1 MDSIVNL
8 LFFSIITFGTLLACG
23 GKKKKAK
30 GVDNKPNNNK
40 SKDSVNVPVGLLSK
54 INPVGPPPGVDAPAP
69 DAAPKSVQKP
79 PVEPQK
85 AGSKVVQLEKKSSAA
100 KVKSTEKKE
109 KSKKSSKKSKKSEK
123 RSKKSKKDS
132 KKSKKSDKKNKTE
145 TLPTEDKPERPEKL
159 STEEKPP
166 EKPEKPKTVET
177 TKDQTRSKRTEGVGA
192 EPISNPIVTPETD
205 EFPTL
210 EEEGEK
216 SKKGDGKDKKEEEK
230 DKKK

>member
-8 LFFSIITFGTLLACG
+8 LFFSIITFATLLTCG

-30 GVDNKPNNNK
+30 GVENKANNK

-54 INPVGPPPGVDAPAP
+54 RNPVGPPPGVDAPAP

-79 PVEPQK
+79 SVEPQK
-85 AGSKVVQLEKKSSAA
+85 AGSKIVQLEKKSSAA
-100 KVKSTEKKE
+100 KVKSTGKKE

-132 KKSKKSDKKNKTE
+132 KKSKKSEKKNKTE

-166 EKPEKPKTVET
+166 EKPKTVET
-177 TKDQTRSKRTEGVGA
+177 TKDQTPSKRTEGVGA

-210 EEEGEK
+210 EEEAEK